1 MGKARTPALLLGD
14 VLEEEGSR
22 LRRCTHHLAGGL
34 DKEARNRAAPAA
46 CGPRR
51 LGSGHLPLWAGTSD
65 RTAFLLC
72 AAWLLSEDLT
82 VLLLCGPGDT

>member
-1 MGKARTPALLLGD
+1 MQGRQQDFAAPYKGKARTPALLLGD

-51 LGSGHLPLWAGTSD
+51 LGSGHLPLWARLNCIQT
-65 RTAFLLC
+65 LC
-72 AAWLLSEDLT
+72 VWS
-82 VLLLCGPGDT
+82 